1 AASGESG
8 FFDTQP
14 SHSGT
19 NVTFEIDIT
28 GGSSLSDGES
38 TSFDYIVK
46 DPTLQDTGNVL
57 VTYDIGGSVNGSSN
71 DDILIGL
78 NVGLNGGAGNDQIV
92 GTGTADLLD
101 YSNIGTDWNLTL
113 GAGGSGTASID
124 GTDSYEGIDG
134 IIGGSGKNTLTGN
147 TGSNILNGGGGD
159 DTLDGGND
167 AVADTLNGGTG
178 NDTLIWRGTA
188 DTYNGDDGTDTL
200 SVGHVASV
208 DFTTVGDGIINSVE
222 RVSMIG
228 GSGTTITLNATD
240 VISDFETSN

>member
-1 AASGESG
+1 SDTPPASTTLTLAVNDNGNTGAGGSKTDSDTATINITNTPESPVAVDDHIYTNISDLITVKDSWLLKNDTDADTAHASLVIASAAAASGESG

-14 SHSGT
+14 IHSGT

-28 GGSSLSDGES
+28 GGSSLGDGES

-46 DPTLQDTGNVL
+46 GPTLQDTGNVL

-101 YSNIGTDWNLTL
+101 YSNIGTDWSLTL
-113 GAGGSGTASID
+113 GAGGAGTASID

-134 IIGGSGKNTLTGN
+134 IIGGSGKNTLT
-147 TGSNILNGGGGD
+147 
-159 DTLDGGND
+159 
-167 AVADTLNGGTG
+167 
-178 NDTLIWRGTA
+178 
-188 DTYNGDDGTDTL
+188 
-200 SVGHVASV
+200 
-208 DFTTVGDGIINSVE
+208 
-222 RVSMIG
+222 
-228 GSGTTITLNATD
+228 
-240 VISDFETSN
+240 